1 MYVSTASL
9 AAKLRFEEYA
19 LIEALQDDPLFRG
32 IRRVQCRVKPV
43 KSEALQNT
51 KRGNRL
57 SARAASFIQEFS
69 ASLTDRE
76 LKRQFQRLAARVSDN
91 LPPDQ
96 T

>member
-57 SARAASFIQEFS
+57 SVRAASFIQEFS